1 MKFLFFADFHHSV
14 TGRSPFGGIDQLEV
28 MLAAAEKNNVDF
40 IIHGGDFVSKSD
52 EATELMDKYNNFHIP
67 TYHCIGNHDTDGTPY
82 ENVLKNYKMPDGHYY
97 FDEGGYRIIVTDPN
111 YSKIGDEYVHFNMGN
126 YFKTPEARDWMPP
139 EQIEWLKETIE
150 SAPHPCIIISH
161 TSYERTVSALNN
173 REDVQKVINDA
184 NKKRKNSVLMAL
196 NGHHHVDY
204 VSIID
209 GVLYFDFNCVNNN
222 WLTKKH
228 DLFPKEIT
236 DKYPSAP
243 HCVYWND
250 PLYAIITVEGTT
262 ITCEGTES
270 DFFMGVTAEAVGC
283 KYDKM
288 HRPITPKVSS
298 FKITL

>member
-1 MKFLFFADFHHSV
+1 MKFLFFSDFHHS
-14 TGRSPFGGIDQLEV
+14 TSGRSPFGEMDQLEAI
-28 MLAAAEKNNVDF
+28 LNAAEKNNVDF
-40 IIHGGDFVSKSD
+40 IIHGGDFTSPGKAVD
-52 EATELMDKYNNFHIP
+52 FVAKYNDFHIP
-67 TYHCIGNHDTDGTPY
+67 TYHCLGNHDTDGTPY
-82 ENVLKNYKMPDGHYY
+82 AEVLKHYKMPDGHYF
-97 FDEGGYRIIVTDPN
+97 FDNGGYRIIVTDPN
-111 YSKIGDEYVHFNMGN
+111 YSKIENDYVHFDMGN
-126 YFKTPEARDWMPP
+126 YFKTPNERDWMPP
-139 EQIEWLKETIE
+139 EQIEWLKDTIE

-161 TSYERTVSALNN
+161 TSFERTVSGLNN

-204 VSIID
+204 VSILD
-209 GVLYFDFNCVNNN
+209 GVLYFDFNCVNNY
-222 WLTKKH
+222 WLPQTH

-236 DKYPSAP
+236 EKHASAP

-250 PLYAIITVEGTT
+250 PLYAIITLEGTT

-270 DFFMGVTAEAVGC
+270 DFFMGVTAEAAGS

-288 HRPITPKVSS
+288 YRPVTPKVSS